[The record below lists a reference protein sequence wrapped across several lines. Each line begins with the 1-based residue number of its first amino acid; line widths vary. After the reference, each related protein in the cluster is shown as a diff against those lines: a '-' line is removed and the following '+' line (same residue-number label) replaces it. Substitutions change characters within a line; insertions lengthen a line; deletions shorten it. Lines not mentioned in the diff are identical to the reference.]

1 MAESIYLTSGNY
13 RSLICY
19 QKAEAIYDITYY
31 FCHKYLDKG
40 DRTIDQMIQAARSGK
55 QNLAEGS
62 AAGVTRSA
70 TEIQLK
76 NVAKASLKELL
87 EDYADYLRTR
97 GKPRWTKGS
106 VEYEAM
112 RKVGRE
118 HNDSAYYMNLVS
130 TRPPET
136 IANIAI
142 ILLWQTDYLIAQMM
156 RTLERDTVG
165 AKTLSGRMADAYYAA
180 RQRRIAYQKHGPPCP
195 KCGGWM
201 HYEPGEAGKL
211 WRCDKVFLKGEDHC
225 DGSLPYSR
233 EGERAEP

>member
-1 MAESIYLTSGNY
+1 MAEPVYRTAGNY

-31 FCHKYLDKG
+31 FCHKYLAQG
-40 DRTIDQMIQAARSGK
+40 DRTVDQMVQAARSGK

-62 AAGVTRSA
+62 AAGVTRA
-70 TEIQLK
+70 ETEIQLK

-87 EDYADYLRTR
+87 EDYADYLRAR
-97 GKPRWTKGS
+97 GKPRWAKGS

-112 RKVGRE
+112 RRVGRE
-118 HNDSAYYMNLVS
+118 HNDSAFYLRLVS

-142 ILLWQTDYLIAQMM
+142 ILLCQTDYLIAQM
-156 RTLERDTVG
+156 LKSLARDTAG

-180 RQRRIAYQKHGPPCP
+180 RQRRMAYRMHGPPCP
-195 KCGGWM
+195 KYGGWM
-201 HYEPGEAGKL
+201 HFEPRAEGNL
-211 WRCDKVFLKGEDHC
+211 WRCNGAFLKGDAHC
-225 DGSLPYSR
+225 DGALPYSR
-233 EGERAEP
+233 EGERIEP

>member
-1 MAESIYLTSGNY
+1 MAESIYRIAGNY

-19 QKAEAIYDITYY
+19 QKAEAIYDVTYY
-31 FCHKYLDKG
+31 FCHKYLAQG

-62 AAGVTRSA
+62 AAGVTRA
-70 TEIQLK
+70 ETEIQLK

-87 EDYADYLRTR
+87 EDYADYLRAR
-97 GKPRWTKGS
+97 GKPRWAKGS
-106 VEYEAM
+106 AEYEAM
-112 RKVGRE
+112 RRLGRE
-118 HNDSAYYMNLVS
+118 HNDSAFYLKLVS

-142 ILLWQTDYLIAQMM
+142 ILLCQTDYLIAQM
-156 RTLERDTVG
+156 LKSLARDTAD

-180 RQRRIAYQKHGPPCP
+180 RQRRMAYRMHGPPCP

-201 HYEPGEAGKL
+201 HPELRNGEKV
-211 WRCDKVFLKGEDHC
+211 WRCDKAFVQGEGRC
-225 DGSLPYSR
+225 DGVLPYSR
-233 EGERAEP
+233 EGERWEP

>member
-1 MAESIYLTSGNY
+1 MAGSIYRTPGDY

-19 QKAEAIYDITYY
+19 QKAEAIYDITYH
-31 FCHKYLDKG
+31 FCHRYLERG
-40 DRTIDQMIQAARSGK
+40 DRTVDQMIQAARSGK
-55 QNLAEGS
+55 QNLAEGA
-62 AAGVTRSA
+62 AAGVTRLA

-87 EDYADYLRTR
+87 EDYIDYLRAR
-97 GKPRWTKGS
+97 GKPRWAKGS
-106 VEYEAM
+106 AEYEAM

-118 HNDSAYYMNLVS
+118 HNDAAYYRRLIA

-142 ILLWQTDYLIAQMM
+142 ILLYQTDYLIAQMM
-156 RTLERDTVG
+156 KALGKDATE
-165 AKTLSGRMADAYYAA
+165 AKTLGERVDDAKRQT
-180 RQRRIAYQKHGPPCP
+180 RQRRDSYRRHGPPCP

-201 HYEPGEAGKL
+201 HFEPGGEIPL
-211 WRCDKVFLKGEDHC
+211 WRCDKAFVQGPARC

-233 EGERAEP
+233 EGERIEP